1 MPENNLR
8 LSGYLIYKM
17 DVDSRIVIVK
27 VATSITES
35 WCLWMVSKKKRE
47 KLIVQLLREHE
58 KLSLNQI
65 HQELPENTK
74 KQIYNA
80 LKSLF
85 EKDQI
90 TTKVQRINDEPT
102 TMYQLTNSPNKP

>member
-1 MPENNLR
+1 
-8 LSGYLIYKM
+8 
-17 DVDSRIVIVK
+17 
-27 VATSITES
+27 
-35 WCLWMVSKKKRE
+35 MVSKKKRE
-47 KLIVQLLREHE
+47 KLIVQLLQEHE

-90 TTKVQRINDEPT
+90 TTKVQRTNDETT

>member
-1 MPENNLR
+1 
-8 LSGYLIYKM
+8 
-17 DVDSRIVIVK
+17 
-27 VATSITES
+27 
-35 WCLWMVSKKKRE
+35 MVSKKKRE
-47 KLIVQLLREHE
+47 KLIVQLLQEHE

-65 HQELPENTK
+65 QQELPENTK

>member
-1 MPENNLR
+1 
-8 LSGYLIYKM
+8 
-17 DVDSRIVIVK
+17 
-27 VATSITES
+27 
-35 WCLWMVSKKKRE
+35 MVSKKKRE
-47 KLIVQLLREHE
+47 KLIVQLLQEHE

-90 TTKVQRINDEPT
+90 TTKVQRINDERT

>member
-1 MPENNLR
+1 MVP
-8 LSGYLIYKM
+8 K
-17 DVDSRIVIVK
+17 
-27 VATSITES
+27 
-35 WCLWMVSKKKRE
+35 MVSKKKRE
-47 KLIVQLLREHE
+47 KLILQLLQEHG

-65 HQELPENTK
+65 HKELPENTK
-74 KQIYNA
+74 KQVYNA

-102 TMYQLTNSPNKP
+102 TIYQLTKSRSKP

>member
-1 MPENNLR
+1 
-8 LSGYLIYKM
+8 
-17 DVDSRIVIVK
+17 
-27 VATSITES
+27 
-35 WCLWMVSKKKRE
+35 MVSKKKRE
-47 KLIVQLLREHE
+47 ILIVQLLQEHE

-90 TTKVQRINDEPT
+90 TTKVQRTNDETT

>member
-1 MPENNLR
+1 
-8 LSGYLIYKM
+8 
-17 DVDSRIVIVK
+17 
-27 VATSITES
+27 
-35 WCLWMVSKKKRE
+35 MVSKKKRE
-47 KLIVQLLREHE
+47 ILIVQLLQEHE

-90 TTKVQRINDEPT
+90 TTKVQRIDDEPT

>member
-1 MPENNLR
+1 
-8 LSGYLIYKM
+8 
-17 DVDSRIVIVK
+17 
-27 VATSITES
+27 
-35 WCLWMVSKKKRE
+35 MVSKKKRE
-47 KLIVQLLREHE
+47 KLIVQLLQEHE

-90 TTKVQRINDEPT
+90 TTKVQRINDEQT

>member
-1 MPENNLR
+1 
-8 LSGYLIYKM
+8 
-17 DVDSRIVIVK
+17 
-27 VATSITES
+27 
-35 WCLWMVSKKKRE
+35 MVSKKKRE
-47 KLIVQLLREHE
+47 KLIVQLLQEHE

-65 HQELPENTK
+65 LQELPENTK

-90 TTKVQRINDEPT
+90 TTRVQRINDEPT

>member
-1 MPENNLR
+1 
-8 LSGYLIYKM
+8 
-17 DVDSRIVIVK
+17 
-27 VATSITES
+27 
-35 WCLWMVSKKKRE
+35 MVSKKKRE
-47 KLIVQLLREHE
+47 ILIVQLLQEHE

>member
-1 MPENNLR
+1 
-8 LSGYLIYKM
+8 
-17 DVDSRIVIVK
+17 
-27 VATSITES
+27 
-35 WCLWMVSKKKRE
+35 MVSKKKRE
-47 KLIVQLLREHE
+47 KLIVQLLQEHE

-80 LKSLF
+80 LKALF

-90 TTKVQRINDEPT
+90 TTKVQRLDDEPT